1 MPAGLG
7 ARDTLRTEAGY
18 SLYGHELTAETT
30 PIEASLGWAVAL
42 DKPDFIG
49 RETLAAQK
57 QNGVS
62 RRCIGF
68 KMTSKSAPPREHY
81 KIFAADG
88 TGREIGEV
96 TSGMQS
102 PSLGCGIGLGYVES
116 AHAESGTDI
125 EIEIRNR
132 RFLAQ
137 VVKRPIFRKLD

>member
-1 MPAGLG
+1 MSLGPALGLMPAGLG

-68 KMTSKSAPPREHY
+68 KMTSKRAPPRERPPRAT
-81 KIFAADG
+81 AAARRG
-88 TGREIGEV
+88 APTPRAAAARGPRRER
-96 TSGMQS
+96 Q
-102 PSLGCGIGLGYVES
+102 
-116 AHAESGTDI
+116 
-125 EIEIRNR
+125 
-132 RFLAQ
+132 
-137 VVKRPIFRKLD
+137 